1 MLLLVPSVSAW
12 IFSFFFLNIYMDA
25 VYFSWG
31 VNAVTGCYRGMGRAV
46 AGLCSLLEL
55 LGRR

>member
-1 MLLLVPSVSAW
+1 
-12 IFSFFFLNIYMDA
+12 MDA
-25 VYFSWG
+25 VYFLWG